1 MQYYNDLSM
10 SCIAF
15 FLPFTVALTILNLQD
30 SSFAS
35 ENSNNMVY
43 AQQGPILSQ
52 QQEQQTE
59 PLQQEHLQEQRQILP
74 QQQQAQQQQQQ
85 PLQQGSTPL
94 GVKILSPVRGESI
107 PVGKDLTIKGQS
119 TDNSVSECNVSVIVN
134 SVRPYQQANPTGR
147 GGNNDYSSWEFNL
160 SQDYVTIREGTN
172 EITAKLS
179 CLPPSSI
186 DGLTSKNISKWY
198 SINVTGIVSSTD
210 SVSSSLNDSKLP
222 LTQQQPPSLQTNT
235 LEEPV
240 DHSQNNS
247 INPDIDIS
255 EPSAE
260 AEAEANIPDLREN
273 TPDRNGQNTNGNGN
287 NIVQGNNND
296 NQINGGNGNEIIYGN
311 GGDDILSGD
320 NGNDII
326 YGEEGDDK
334 LSGDNGDDILSSG
347 SGDDILAGQNGSDSF
362 DCGEGDDMVIDYED
376 TDIVN
381 QNCENY

>member
-15 FLPFTVALTILNLQD
+15 FLPFRVALAILNLQD

-35 ENSNNMVY
+35 EKSNNMVY
-43 AQQGPILSQ
+43 AQQGPILP
-52 QQEQQTE
+52 QQEQ
-59 PLQQEHLQEQRQILP
+59 LQEQRQILP
-74 QQQQAQQQQQQ
+74 QQQAQQQQQ
-85 PLQQGSTPL
+85 PLQQSSTSL

-107 PVGKDLTIKGQS
+107 PVGKDMIIKGQS

-134 SVRPYQQANPTGR
+134 SVRPYQKANPTGR

-160 SQDYVTIREGTN
+160 SQDYVSIREGTN

-186 DGLTSKNISKWY
+186 DGLTSENISKWY

-210 SVSSSLNDSKLP
+210 SVSSSANDSKLP
-222 LTQQQPPSLQTNT
+222 LIQQQPPFLQTNT
-235 LEEPV
+235 FEEPV

-255 EPSAE
+255 EPSTE
-260 AEAEANIPDLREN
+260 AEAEANIPDPRED
-273 TPDRNGQNTNGNGN
+273 TPDRNEQNTNENGN
-287 NIVQGNNND
+287 D
-296 NQINGGNGNEIIYGN
+296 IIYGN
-311 GGDDILSGD
+311 RGDDILSGD
-320 NGNDII
+320 NGDDII

-334 LSGDNGDDILSSG
+334 LSGDNGDDILSSS
-347 SGDDILAGQNGSDSF
+347 SGDDILAGQNGSDIF
-362 DCGEGDDMVIDYED
+362 DCGEGDDRVIDYED

>member
-1 MQYYNDLSM
+1 MVLCNTIMISIM
-10 SCIAF
+10 SCIAY
-15 FLPFTVALTILNLQD
+15 FLLFTVALAILNLQD

-43 AQQGPILSQ
+43 AQHRPIPPQ
-52 QQEQQTE
+52 HQQQTE
-59 PLQQEHLQEQRQILP
+59 PLQQEQRQILP
-74 QQQQAQQQQQQ
+74 QQQQAQQQQQ
-85 PLQQGSTPL
+85 PLQQSTTSL

-119 TDNSVSECNVSVIVN
+119 TDNSISECNVSVIVN

-160 SQDYVTIREGTN
+160 SQDYATIREGTN

-179 CLPPSSI
+179 CLPPSSV
-186 DGLTSKNISKWY
+186 DGLTSENISKWY

-210 SVSSSLNDSKLP
+210 SVSSSANDSKIP
-222 LTQQQPPSLQTNT
+222 LIQQQQPPSLQTNT
-235 LEEPV
+235 FEEPV

-260 AEAEANIPDLREN
+260 AEDEAEANIPDLRED
-273 TPDRNGQNTNGNGN
+273 TPDRNEQNTNGNGN
-287 NIVQGNNND
+287 DIVQGNNND
-296 NQINGGNGNEIIYGN
+296 NQINGGNGNDIIYGN

-320 NGNDII
+320 NGDDII

-334 LSGDNGDDILSSG
+334 LSGDNGDDVLSSG

-362 DCGEGDDMVIDYED
+362 DCGEGDDMIIDYED
-376 TDIVN
+376 MDIVN

>member
-1 MQYYNDLSM
+1 MRSKGQY
-10 SCIAF
+10 
-15 FLPFTVALTILNLQD
+15 
-30 SSFAS
+30 
-35 ENSNNMVY
+35 
-43 AQQGPILSQ
+43 
-52 QQEQQTE
+52 
-59 PLQQEHLQEQRQILP
+59 LP
-74 QQQQAQQQQQQ
+74 QQQQAQQQQQ
-85 PLQQGSTPL
+85 PLQQSSTPL
-94 GVKILSPVRGESI
+94 GVKIRSPVRGESI

-134 SVRPYQQANPTGR
+134 SIRPYQQANSTGR
-147 GGNNDYSSWEFNL
+147 AGSNDYSSWEFNL

-179 CLPPSSI
+179 CLPPSSV
-186 DGLTSKNISKWY
+186 DGLTSENISKWY
-198 SINVTGIVSSTD
+198 SINVTGIISSTD

-222 LTQQQPPSLQTNT
+222 LIQQPPPLLQTNT

-247 INPDIDIS
+247 ISPDIDIS

-260 AEAEANIPDLREN
+260 AETEANIPDSRED

-287 NIVQGNNND
+287 DIVQGNNND
-296 NQINGGNGNEIIYGN
+296 NQINGGNGNDIIYGN
-311 GGDDILSGD
+311 GGDDILSRD
-320 NGNDII
+320 NGDDII

-334 LSGDNGDDILSSG
+334 LSGDNGDDILTSG

-362 DCGEGDDMVIDYED
+362 DCGKGDDMVIDYANG
-376 TDIVN
+376 DIVN

>member
-1 MQYYNDLSM
+1 MI
-10 SCIAF
+10 CIAF
-15 FLPFTVALTILNLQD
+15 FLLFTVALVVLNLQD
-30 SSFAS
+30 SFFEN

-43 AQQGPILSQ
+43 AQQGPILPQ
-52 QQEQQTE
+52 QQQTE

-74 QQQQAQQQQQQ
+74 QQEQQQQQQ
-85 PLQQGSTPL
+85 PLQQSSTSL

-119 TDNSVSECNVSVIVN
+119 TDHSVSECNVSVIVN

-147 GGNNDYSSWEFNL
+147 GGSNDYSSWEFNL
-160 SQDYVTIREGTN
+160 SQDYATIREGTN

-186 DGLTSKNISKWY
+186 DGLASENISKWY
-198 SINVTGIVSSTD
+198 SINVTGIISSTD
-210 SVSSSLNDSKLP
+210 SVLSSLNDSELP
-222 LTQQQPPSLQTNT
+222 LIQQQPPSIQTNT
-235 LEEPV
+235 FDELV

-247 INPDIDIS
+247 ISPDIDIS
-255 EPSAE
+255 EPSTE
-260 AEAEANIPDLREN
+260 DESKANRPDPRED
-273 TPDRNGQNTNGNGN
+273 TPDRNEQNTNGNGN
-287 NIVQGNNND
+287 DIVQGNNND
-296 NQINGGNGNEIIYGN
+296 NQINGGNGNDIIYGN
-311 GGDDILSGD
+311 GGDDILFGD

-362 DCGEGDDMVIDYED
+362 DCGKGDDMVIDYAN